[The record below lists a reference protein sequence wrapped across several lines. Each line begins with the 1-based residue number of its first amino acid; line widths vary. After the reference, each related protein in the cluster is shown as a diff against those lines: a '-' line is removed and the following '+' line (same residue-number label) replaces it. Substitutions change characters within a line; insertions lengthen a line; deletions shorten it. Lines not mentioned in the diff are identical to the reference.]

1 MIDGGHNCARG
12 QDSEFCHDPVGFLC
26 LHKAMVCKKTRVTM
40 ISVISQDL
48 CAV

>member
-12 QDSEFCHDPVGFLC
+12 QVSEFCHDPVGFLC
-26 LHKAMVCKKTRVTM
+26 LHKATVCKKPRVTM

-48 CAV
+48 RAV